1 MCVWIKKVIEPAYK
15 MKITGKIILINAF
28 TLLLIIPKKIPYDF
42 IPQGYIS
49 IIYLTRNAN

>member
-1 MCVWIKKVIEPAYK
+1 MCVWVKKVIEPAYK